1 MSEKGAATI
10 AMRGAG
16 YYSSNTVG
24 AKAVIDKLADRV
36 VEAIARMPEIAAG
49 PFALADFGAADGGT
63 SIDLMRRAVEA
74 IRARE
79 PGRQITITYTDL
91 PHNDFSALFR
101 LTQGLLGPRTQAPLA
116 GVPGLYIFGS
126 GTSFYRQIFPD
137 GALSLGFSA
146 TAMHWLSARPCMI
159 SGSRPGRRRRAR
171 RARTIARPEPERLGD
186 DPAASRARIAR
197 GRPAGVRQFLRRRS
211 RPLSGRHARRQH
223 VRRVRAPLARAARDR
238 ADHGNRICRC
248 DLPAV
253 LQDPGKNSP
262 RRSATRLPPS
272 PRRDCGWSI
281 FRPS

>member
-1 MSEKGAATI
+1 
-10 AMRGAG
+10 MR
-16 YYSSNTVG
+16 S
-24 AKAVIDKLADRV
+24 
-36 VEAIARMPEIAAG
+36 
-49 PFALADFGAADGGT
+49 
-63 SIDLMRRAVEA
+63 AVEA

-101 LTQGLLGPRTQAPLA
+101 LTQGLLGPRTRAPLA
-116 GVPGLYIFGS
+116 EAPGLYIFGS
-126 GTSFYRQIFPD
+126 GTSFYRQILPD

-159 SGSRPGRRRRAR
+159 ARPRSGRRRRAR
-171 RARTIARPEPERLGD
+171 RARTIPRPEPERLGD

-211 RPLSGRHARRQH
+211 RPLSRRHGRREH
-223 VRRVRAPLARAARDR
+223 VRRVRAPLARAARRR
-238 ADHGNRICRC
+238 ADHRSRICRC
-248 DLPAV
+248 DVPAV
-253 LQDPGKNSP
+253 LQDPGRIRRAVP
-262 RRSATRLPPS
+262 RSRLPPS